1 MIVDTFD
8 NHTLRLH
15 TPAKVNLF
23 LEVLAK
29 RPDGFHDINS
39 AFQAVSLYDFMEF
52 NLTSEPGIMIS
63 VLNNTD
69 LTVGDDN
76 LVARAYHLMKERFE
90 LAGGFSVALEKN
102 IPIAAGL
109 AGGSSDAAATILA
122 INILYNLGLDYAEMA
137 AISQDIG
144 SDLPFFFS
152 GGQAIVTGRGEK
164 VKEAALPTDYWLVLV
179 SPNFP
184 ISTADSYAALK
195 RDLTYSKNPFNLPR
209 CQTVEELLDA
219 LNGAGNDFEEVH
231 FRSFS
236 QLERIRDELFKCGAL
251 RARMSGSGPTMFGIF
266 GAAPKLEQRDLQ
278 NRGDWQLYTVQP
290 IALPKQM
297 QF

>member
-8 NHTLRLH
+8 THTLKLR

-23 LEVLAK
+23 LEVLEK
-29 RPDGFHDINS
+29 RPDGFHNINS
-39 AFQAVSLYDFMEF
+39 AFQAVSLYDIMEVS
-52 NLTSEPGIMIS
+52 LVDKPGVTIKVID
-63 VLNNTD
+63 NND

-76 LVARAYHLMKERFE
+76 LIARAYNLMKTHFD
-90 LAGGFSVALEKN
+90 LSGGLSVVLEKN
-102 IPIAAGL
+102 IPVAAGL
-109 AGGSSDAAATILA
+109 AGGSADAAATILA
-122 INILYNLGLDYAEMA
+122 INILFELGLDFSDMA
-137 AISQDIG
+137 TLSSEIG

-152 GGQAIVTGRGEK
+152 NGQAIVTGRGEK
-164 VKEAALPTDYWLVLV
+164 VEESALPTDYWLILV
-179 SPNFP
+179 KPDFP
-184 ISTADSYAALK
+184 ISTADSYATLK
-195 RDLTYSKNPFNLPR
+195 RDLTYSKNPFNLAR
-209 CQTVEELLDA
+209 CQTVDELVKA

-231 FRSFS
+231 FRSFP
-236 QLERIRDELFKCGAL
+236 QLERIRDELFRCGAL

>member
-1 MIVDTFD
+1 MILDTFD
-8 NHTLRLH
+8 NHTLRLR

-23 LEVLAK
+23 LEVLEK
-29 RPDGFHDINS
+29 RPDGFHNINS
-39 AFQAVSLYDFMEF
+39 AFQAVSLYDIIEF
-52 NLTSEPGIMIS
+52 SPLDKPGVTIN
-63 VLNNTD
+63 VLNNNE
-69 LTVGDDN
+69 LTIGEDN
-76 LVARAYHLMKERFE
+76 LIARAYNLMKARYG
-90 LAGGFSVALEKN
+90 LSGGLSVVLEKN
-102 IPIAAGL
+102 IPVAAGL

-122 INILYNLGLDYAEMA
+122 INILFELGLNFPEMA
-137 AISQDIG
+137 TFSSEIG

-152 GGQAIVTGRGEK
+152 SGQAIVTGRGEN
-164 VKEAALPTDYWLVLV
+164 VEETTLPADYWLVLV
-179 SPNFP
+179 TPDFS

-195 RDLTYSKNPFNLPR
+195 RDLTYSKNPFSLAR
-209 CQTVEELLDA
+209 CQTVDELLQA
-219 LNGAGNDFEEVH
+219 FNGTGNDFEEVH
-231 FRSFS
+231 FRSFP

-278 NRGDWQLYTVQP
+278 NRGDWQLYTVKP

>member
-1 MIVDTFD
+1 MILDTFD
-8 NHTLRLH
+8 NHILKLR

-23 LEVLAK
+23 LEVLDK
-29 RPDGFHDINS
+29 RPDGFHNINS
-39 AFQAVSLYDFMEF
+39 AFQAVSLYDIIEF
-52 NLTSEPGIMIS
+52 SLADELGVTIK
-63 VLNNTD
+63 VLNNND

-76 LVARAYHLMKERFE
+76 LIAKAYNLMKDRYS
-90 LAGGFSVALEKN
+90 LSGGLSVLLDKN
-102 IPIAAGL
+102 IPVAAGL

-122 INILYNLGLDYAEMA
+122 INLLFELGLDFTEMA
-137 AISQDIG
+137 TFSSEIG

-152 GGQAIVTGRGEK
+152 SGQAIVTGRGEN
-164 VKEAALPTDYWLVLV
+164 VAETTLPTGYWLVLV
-179 SPNFP
+179 TPDFP

-195 RDLTYSKNPFNLPR
+195 RDLTYSKNPFNLAR
-209 CQTVEELLDA
+209 CQTVDELVET
-219 LNGAGNDFEEVH
+219 LNGVGNDFEEVH

-236 QLERIRDELFKCGAL
+236 QLKRIRDELFKCGAL
-251 RARMSGSGPTMFGIF
+251 RARLSGSGPTMFGIF

-278 NRGDWQLYTVQP
+278 NRGDWQFNTVKP